1 VILYFLI
8 IFVVIYL
15 WQVKPDVV
23 IFKWTFNLGSRE
35 VKLHFYD
42 VNIII
47 GKVYILFSTGID
59 GFLADCII
67 VISEIHFLRLPTIS
81 LNVLC

>member
-1 VILYFLI
+1 
-8 IFVVIYL
+8 
-15 WQVKPDVV
+15 
-23 IFKWTFNLGSRE
+23 